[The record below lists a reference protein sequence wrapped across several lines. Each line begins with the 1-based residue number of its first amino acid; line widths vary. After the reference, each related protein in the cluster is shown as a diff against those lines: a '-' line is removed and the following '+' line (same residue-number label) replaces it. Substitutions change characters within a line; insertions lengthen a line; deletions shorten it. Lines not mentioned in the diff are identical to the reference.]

1 MSMKHIFK
9 KRKALMFSVLILIV
23 FFMSFSFVLAAGSSF
38 SYFGGN
44 ITTVVQCTCSPGSQ
58 VTIAN
63 TGHNA
68 MFNGTYLYSP
78 ATIKMTGKG
87 IPGGTQILGLYSPG
101 GVCQMIAYPKCTDL
115 QISRGTMKIIGTN

>member
-1 MSMKHIFK
+1 MKHFLK
-9 KRKALMFSVLILIV
+9 KRKALMFSILILIV
-23 FFMSFSFVLAAGSSF
+23 FFTSFSTVLSAGF
-38 SYFGGN
+38 LWFGGN

-78 ATIKMTGKG
+78 ATIKMGGKG
-87 IPGGTQILGLYSPG
+87 IPGGTQILGLYSSG
-101 GVCQMIAYPKCTDL
+101 GTCQMTAYPKCIDL
-115 QISRGTMKIIGTN
+115 PISRGTMTIIGTN

>member
-1 MSMKHIFK
+1 MKHFFK

-23 FFMSFSFVLAAGSSF
+23 FFTSFSVVIGAGF
-38 SYFGGN
+38 SWFGGN
-44 ITTVVQCTCSPGSQ
+44 MTAVPCTCTPGSYL
-58 VTIAN
+58 VILLN

-78 ATIKMTGKG
+78 ATIKMGGKG

-101 GVCQMIAYPKCTDL
+101 GTCMMGVEPYCYSTPITK
-115 QISRGTMKIIGTN
+115 GTMTIIGTN

>member
-1 MSMKHIFK
+1 MKHFLK
-9 KRKALMFSVLILIV
+9 KRKGLIFSVLILIV
-23 FFMSFSFVLAAGSSF
+23 FFTSFSVVVGAGF
-38 SYFGGN
+38 SWFGGN

-78 ATIKMTGKG
+78 ATIKMGGKG

-101 GVCQMIAYPKCTDL
+101 GTCMMIGEPCTSL
-115 QISRGTMKIIGTN
+115 PITKGTMTIIGTN